1 MSSSR
6 SDAVIDGGSRERL
19 AWAESWKFRAVIFLC
34 AVAIIISRRPDAVL
48 HAQFWAEDGTVLFSD
63 AYAFGIRSL
72 FWPFAK
78 YFIFYLRLVALAAQ
92 PFGLGRAP
100 LILNLAAIATQALP
114 VWLLLSS
121 RLSWAGSV
129 PARLFLAGLYLA
141 LPNSEEVMAIFPNS
155 QWFLALLC
163 FLVIVSFESGR
174 WMWRCFDL
182 IVAGLC
188 ALTGPFVIVLAPISA
203 VIWWKRRGRWALVI
217 AIVLCTGGLIQC
229 VAILWSHFHRTQV
242 LGASL
247 GLFFKIVADQ
257 IFLGALL
264 GMNGFFL
271 KSAGGAVAVAAVGLI
286 FVMYSLWRGPLEMKL
301 LIFFAAVMFAASLV
315 SPNMGTWSNV
325 PAWQTLVLP
334 RAGMRYWFLPMLS
347 FVATLAWALGAKNPQ
362 AVRLFAGYCF
372 LLMAFGI
379 VKDWRYPALPDMHFS
394 GYAEQFEA
402 ARPGTEIVIPINP
415 PGWSMKLVKR

>member
-1 MSSSR
+1 MNIADVATGTVAATR
-6 SDAVIDGGSRERL
+6 RGY
-19 AWAESWKFRAVIFLC
+19 AWAEGWEFRVIVFLC
-34 AVAIIISRRPDAVL
+34 AVAIIISRRPDAVF

-63 AYAFGIRSL
+63 AYAAGIRSL

-78 YFIFYLRLVALAAQ
+78 YFIFYLRLVALLAQ

-100 LILNLAAIATQALP
+100 LIFNLAAIATQALP

-129 PARLFLAGLYLA
+129 PARMFLAGLYLA

-163 FLVIVSFESGR
+163 FLVIVSSESGR
-174 WMWRCFDL
+174 WMWRCFDW
-182 IVAGLC
+182 IIAGLC

-203 VIWWKRRGRWALVI
+203 VIWWNRRGRWSLVMTM
-217 AIVLCTGGLIQC
+217 VLSAGALIQC
-229 VAILWSHFHRTQV
+229 VEILASHFHRTQT
-242 LGASL
+242 LGATS
-247 GLFFKIVADQ
+247 GLFFKIIADQ

-271 KSAGGAVAVAAVGLI
+271 KSAGGAVAVAAVGMI
-286 FVMYSLWRGPLEMKL
+286 FVLYSLWRGPLEMKM

-334 RAGMRYWFLPMLS
+334 RAGMRYWFLPMLA
-347 FVATLAWALGAKNPQ
+347 FVTALVWALGAKNPQ
-362 AVRLFAGYCF
+362 VVRLAAGFCL
-372 LLMAFGI
+372 LLMGFGI
-379 VKDWRYPALPDMHFS
+379 VKDWRYPALTDMHFS
-394 GYAEQFEA
+394 GYVEEFEA
-402 ARPGTEIVIPINP
+402 ARPGTEIVIPIHP
-415 PGWSMKLVKR
+415 PGWSMRLVKR